1 MRQVLMS
8 MVRHNIRHGDAPS
21 NAVKGKTQHIRYVY
35 ASSFAIKTKHMRH
48 GDMSIDAV
56 KGKT

>member
-1 MRQVLMS
+1 MHQVLMS
-8 MVRHNIRHGDAPS
+8 MVRHNTRHGDAPS
-21 NAVKGKTQHIRYVY
+21 NAVKGKTQHIRCDD
-35 ASSFAIKTKHMRH
+35 ASSFAIKTQHMRH